1 MKLTNDEQTKRSLIR
16 TQKRVLDLE
25 ERVALLEKS
34 FLPLLRRAFAEV
46 HKAKLERVKP

>member
-25 ERVALLEKS
+25 AKVERLEDAIVAILGRAIEAVDKRRKS
-34 FLPLLRRAFAEV
+34 A
-46 HKAKLERVKP
+46 